1 MLSKELELSLEQN
14 QELNEDVQE
23 LKAALNI
30 RERQLIAIAGSLPGY
45 DEHWKKEI
53 KKKVSQKKKKS
64 KKMKYFFVFPI

>member
-45 DEHWKKEI
+45 DEH
-53 KKKVSQKKKKS
+53 
-64 KKMKYFFVFPI
+64 